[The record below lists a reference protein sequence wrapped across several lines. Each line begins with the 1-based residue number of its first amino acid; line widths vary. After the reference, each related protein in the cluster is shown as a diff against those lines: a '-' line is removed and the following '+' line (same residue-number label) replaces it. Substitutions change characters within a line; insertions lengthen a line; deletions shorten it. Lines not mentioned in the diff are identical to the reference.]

1 MQDMRP
7 WRRFRSLFWGKRLFG
22 PRSILVVLVIAGIG
36 LQADLWFSDD
46 GYRKTLKL
54 RNAVAAERVLNDS
67 LRERNAALDA
77 EVINLKQGVDAA
89 EERART
95 DLGMIGKNETFYQV
109 VPATSNFQKLF
120 LTIKIRLLKLLEIK
134 Q

>member
-1 MQDMRP
+1 
-7 WRRFRSLFWGKRLFG
+7 LIWGKRLFSS
-22 PRSILVVLVIAGIG
+22 RWLLVALAFAGLG
-36 LQADLWFSDD
+36 LQAELWFTDD

-54 RNAVAAERVLNDS
+54 RTAVADQSALNDS

-95 DLGMIGKNETFYQV
+95 DLGMIGKRETFYQV
-109 VPATSNFQKLF
+109 VPVANPTG
-120 LTIKIRLLKLLEIK
+120 
-134 Q
+134 

>member
-1 MQDMRP
+1 MFSSR
-7 WRRFRSLFWGKRLFG
+7 WL
-22 PRSILVVLVIAGIG
+22 LVILGIAGLG
-36 LQADLWFSDD
+36 LQTELWFSDD

-54 RNAVAAERVLNDS
+54 RSAVAEQRALNET

-95 DLGMIGKNETFYQV
+95 DLGMIGKRETFYQV
-109 VPATSNFQKLF
+109 VPISHTSG
-120 LTIKIRLLKLLEIK
+120 
-134 Q
+134 